1 MLVKIWGQKVKRMS
15 EDEMAGWHH
24 RCNGH
29 ELGQTLGDGE
39 GQRGLACCSPQ
50 GYKESAMTGR
60 MNNNIN
66 ILVNHLGVETSASEY
81 IWLNILGVWCH
92 LNTVLA
98 ILMYLENV
106 LHNRQILF
114 TVNLNFASLN
124 YKFNLIDSS
133 RWSEKF
139 LSYGTFFFLMKL
151 VYFI

>member
-1 MLVKIWGQKVKRMS
+1 MKRMS

-39 GQRGLACCSPQ
+39 GQRGLAYCSPQ

-92 LNTVLA
+92 FNIVLA

-124 YKFNLIDSS
+124 YKFNLFN
-133 RWSEKF
+133 R
-139 LSYGTFFFLMKL
+139 
-151 VYFI
+151 